1 MIPRRNFLAAPAAF
15 AMPFPTPAEV
25 IDCHAH
31 LTHPSNP
38 NQARLDRALID
49 AADKLGIGQLCC
61 STLPPRRPAAP
72 ESWREC
78 NEATARAVQRFPG
91 RVLAWAHVNPGY
103 REAVDDV
110 KRLVEDRGFIGV
122 KLYNEYWA
130 NEPVLFP
137 LVELCIRLRVPIL
150 HHAGHTMWLS
160 AAQPKIS
167 DGSHFSDL
175 ARRYPE
181 AMIICAHIC
190 GGGDWEWEIKALRNA
205 PSVYLDTSGS
215 VADEGVVELAV
226 RTLGA
231 GRILFGCD
239 MSMTASMGRLR
250 GAEIAEADRTR
261 ILGANMK
268 VLLARRNGR

>member
-1 MIPRRNFLAAPAAF
+1 MISRRSLLAAPAAF
-15 AMPFPTPAEV
+15 ATPLPAPREV

-31 LTHPSNP
+31 LQHRSNP
-38 NQARLDRALID
+38 NWQRVDRALVD
-49 AADKLGIGQLCC
+49 AADRLGIGMLCC
-61 STLPPRRPAAP
+61 STLPPKRPATP
-72 ESWREC
+72 EAWREC
-78 NEATARAVQRFPG
+78 NDSTAEAVKRFPG
-91 RVLAWAHVNPGY
+91 RILGWAHVNPGY
-103 REAVDDV
+103 REAIEDV
-110 KRLVEDRGFIGV
+110 KRLVEERGFIGV
-122 KLYNEYWA
+122 KLYNEYQA

-150 HHAGHTMWLS
+150 HHAGHTMWLPS
-160 AAQPKIS
+160 AQPKIS
-167 DGSHFSDL
+167 DGGHFSAL

-190 GGGDWEWEIKALRNA
+190 GGGDWEWEIKSLRNA

-215 VADEGVVELAV
+215 VADEGVVEMAV

-231 GRILFGCD
+231 QRILFGCD

-250 GAEIAEADRTR
+250 GAEIPEADRTR

-268 VLLARRNGR
+268 AILARRNG